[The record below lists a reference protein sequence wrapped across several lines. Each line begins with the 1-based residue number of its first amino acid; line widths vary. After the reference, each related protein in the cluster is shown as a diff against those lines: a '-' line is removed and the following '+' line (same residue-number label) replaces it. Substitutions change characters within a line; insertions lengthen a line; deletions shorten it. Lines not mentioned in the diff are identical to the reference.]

1 MFKIIDVSFTYF
13 SSVSIF
19 NFEQVNAGWELS
31 THLRMHRENALSNK
45 TQNLTKS
52 MNMGISL
59 AGTQN
64 QLFIRGSYSQNTVI
78 SGKTLF
84 NSFQH
89 VALLYLIIMSTL
101 LVIVPFWASILIVLT
116 LAFGKAVF
124 YGNVAL
130 SIVVISTKKWYFRFF
145 KKVFLFQKTCFKVK
159 ARFKTLIP

>member
-1 MFKIIDVSFTYF
+1 MFKIIDASFTYF

-64 QLFIRGSYSQNTVI
+64 QLFIRGSYNQNTVI

-89 VALLYLIIMSTL
+89 VAFLPANIRLDEDVFRLRLQKMSSRRL
-101 LVIVPFWASILIVLT
+101 DQDEYIR
-116 LAFGKAVF
+116 
-124 YGNVAL
+124 L
-130 SIVVISTKKWYFRFF
+130 SHSSSEDV
-145 KKVFLFQKTCFKVK
+145 
-159 ARFKTLIP
+159 FKTS